1 MRPVARHLGL
11 VVLVLGACAL
21 MGAAPKKEPAATPA
35 KAKMSSKAS
44 PARVTALA
52 PAKATGKAK
61 PTSAAKAAPVAAAPK
76 VAAATAGMRVYL
88 DPETGT
94 LGGIPAGATTD
105 AIDLSTEEVGEPV
118 LTVLPDGSLM
128 VDLNGTCQEFATIHR
143 APDGSIHMR
152 CAQGP
157 RPSAKYAKVAP
168 VTRATPQPEER

>member
-1 MRPVARHLGL
+1 MRSVARHLGL

-21 MGAAPKKEPAATPA
+21 MGAAPKKEPAAKPA
-35 KAKMSSKAS
+35 KVSSKAS
-44 PARVTALA
+44 SARATAVA
-52 PAKATGKAK
+52 PAKATAKVK

-76 VAAATAGMRVYL
+76 AAAATAGMRVYL

-105 AIDLSTEEVGEPV
+105 AIDLSAEEVGEPV

-143 APDGSIHMR
+143 APDGRIHMR

-157 RPSAKYAKVAP
+157 RPSAKNAKVTP
-168 VTRATPQPEER
+168 VTRATPQPEDR

>member
-21 MGAAPKKEPAATPA
+21 LGAAPKKEPAAKPAKVTAKATPA
-35 KAKMSSKAS
+35 KA
-44 PARVTALA
+44 TAA
-52 PAKATGKAK
+52 AK
-61 PTSAAKAAPVAAAPK
+61 PTAKAKSTAKRAPVAAAPK
-76 VAAATAGMRVYL
+76 ATPVSAGMRVYL

-94 LGGIPAGATTD
+94 LGGIPSGATTD

-143 APDGSIHMR
+143 APDGRIHMR

-157 RPSAKYAKVAP
+157 RPSARTGKVVPA
-168 VTRATPQPEER
+168 VRTTPEPEDR